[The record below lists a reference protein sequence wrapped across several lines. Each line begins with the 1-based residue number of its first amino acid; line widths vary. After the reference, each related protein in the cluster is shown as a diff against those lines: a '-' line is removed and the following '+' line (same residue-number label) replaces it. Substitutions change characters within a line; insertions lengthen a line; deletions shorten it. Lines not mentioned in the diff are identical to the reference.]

1 MTMKNLNKSK
11 PRPVDQ
17 SFSMNESNYNQKLNL
32 AVRKT
37 NVKGILG
44 FIFSIISILVVVMG
58 LFDPW
63 FAILYTAIA
72 TIFSIVGLILS
83 IVGKKN
89 ATKRPDLY
97 SGKGLAVA
105 GIVCG
110 ILAVVF
116 VILQMIC
123 YSEFFNFFG

>member
-63 FAILYTAIA
+63 FAIL
-72 TIFSIVGLILS
+72 
-83 IVGKKN
+83 
-89 ATKRPDLY
+89 
-97 SGKGLAVA
+97 
-105 GIVCG
+105 
-110 ILAVVF
+110 
-116 VILQMIC
+116 
-123 YSEFFNFFG
+123 